1 MGWKETCPMTE
12 RMQFL
17 ADVQSGEL
25 SFSEAC
31 RRRGISRKTGYKLWK
46 RFRSE
51 GVAALAE
58 RSRAP
63 IRHPHAVEAA
73 VVAKLLAARQTHP
86 YWGPRNLIDWLV
98 RREPGSRWPAPST
111 VGELLKRN
119 GLVQSRRRR
128 RRSPPYSAP
137 FVSADRP
144 NALWS
149 IDFKGQFRTQ
159 DQRYCYPLTVSDG
172 FSRYLL
178 LCRGL
183 ASTEGAPVRL
193 WLERTFREYGLPV
206 AIRSDNGAP
215 FASVG
220 LGGLTRLSAWWV
232 RLGIVPERIAP
243 GCPAQNGRHERMH
256 RTLAEAVQRTP
267 AASLAAQQLPLEH
280 FRREYNEERSH
291 QSLARRTPSELYR
304 ASARPYPR
312 RLPPLE
318 YPSRYSVRRVCHS
331 GEFKWRGQFVYV
343 SQVLTGE
350 PIGLDP
356 IADGRW
362 CVYYGLLPLGTLD
375 ARSARAPRIEPLSRE
390 SRNAA

>member
-1 MGWKETCPMTE
+1 MTE

-17 ADVQSGEL
+17 ADVHSGEL

-46 RFRSE
+46 RVQSE

-63 IRHPHAVEAA
+63 VRHPHAVEAA
-73 VVAKLLAARQTHP
+73 VVAKLLSARQSHP
-86 YWGPRNLIDWLV
+86 YWGPRNLIDWLA

-119 GLVQSRRRR
+119 GLVQPRRRR
-128 RRSPPYSAP
+128 RHSPPYSTP

-149 IDFKGQFRTQ
+149 IDFKGQFRTR

-172 FSRYLL
+172 YSRYLL

-183 ASTEGAPVRL
+183 ASTEGAPVRV

-206 AIRSDNGAP
+206 ATRSDNGAP

-220 LGGLTRLSAWWV
+220 LGGLSRLSAWWV

-256 RTLAEAVQRTP
+256 RTLAEAVERAP
-267 AASLAAQQLPLEH
+267 AASLAAQQPRLEG

-291 QSLARRTPSELYR
+291 QSLARRTPAELYR
-304 ASARPYPR
+304 ASARPYPT
-312 RLPPLE
+312 RLPPVE
-318 YPSRYSVRRVCHS
+318 YPLRYSVRRVCHS
-331 GEFKWRGQFVYV
+331 GEFKWHGQFVYV

-356 IADGRW
+356 ISDGSW

-375 ARSARAPRIEPLSRE
+375 ARSARASRIEPLGRALG
-390 SRNAA
+390 RAR

>member
-1 MGWKETCPMTE
+1 MTE

-17 ADVQSGEL
+17 TDVQSGEL

-31 RRRGISRKTGYKLWK
+31 RRRGISRKCGYKLWN
-46 RFRSE
+46 RFQSE

-63 IRHPHAVEAA
+63 LHHPSAVEAA
-73 VVAKLLAARQTHP
+73 VLSKLIAARQAHP
-86 YWGPRNLIDWLV
+86 YWGPRNLIDWLE

-111 VGELLKRN
+111 VGELLKRH
-119 GLVQSRRRR
+119 GLVQPRRRR
-128 RRSPPYSAP
+128 RRSPPYSTP
-137 FVSADRP
+137 FVRADRP

-149 IDFKGQFRTQ
+149 IDFKGQFRLG
-159 DQRYCYPLTVSDG
+159 DRSYCYPLTVSDG

-220 LGGLTRLSAWWV
+220 LGGLSRLSAWWV

-256 RTLAEAVQRTP
+256 RTLAEAVERAP
-267 AASLAAQQLPLEH
+267 AASLAAQRPHLER

-291 QSLARRTPSELYR
+291 QSLGRRTPAELYR
-304 ASARPYPR
+304 TSAREYPR
-312 RLPPLE
+312 RLPPIE
-318 YPSRYSVRRVCHS
+318 YPQRYSVRRVCHS
-331 GEFKWRGQFVYV
+331 GEFKWNGQFVYV
-343 SQVLTGE
+343 SQVLAGE
-350 PIGLDP
+350 PVGLELID
-356 IADGRW
+356 DGCWR
-362 CVYYGLLPLGTLD
+362 VYYGLLALGTLD
-375 ARSARAPRIEPLSRE
+375 ARGAPRAPRIEPLSRDLG
-390 SRNAA
+390 NAQ

>member
-1 MGWKETCPMTE
+1 MGWKETCPVTE

-17 ADVQSGEL
+17 TDVQSGEL

-31 RRRGISRKTGYKLWK
+31 RRRGISRKTGYKLWT
-46 RFRSE
+46 RFQHE
-51 GVAALAE
+51 GAGALTE

-63 IRHPHAVEAA
+63 LRHPHAVEAA
-73 VVAKLLAARQTHP
+73 VVAKLIAARQGHP
-86 YWGPRNLIDWLV
+86 YWGPRNLIDWLE

-111 VGELLKRN
+111 VGELLKRA
-119 GLVQSRRRR
+119 GLVASRRRR
-128 RRSPPYSAP
+128 RHSAPYSQP
-137 FVSADRP
+137 FVAADRP

-149 IDFKGQFRTQ
+149 IDFKGQFRLG

-183 ASTEGAPVRL
+183 SSTKGMPVRR
-193 WLERTFREYGLPV
+193 WLERAFCQYGLPV

-256 RTLAEAVQRTP
+256 RTLAEAIERTP
-267 AASLAAQQLPLEH
+267 AANLAAEQPCLER

-291 QSLARRTPSELYR
+291 QSLARRTPAELYR
-304 ASARPYPR
+304 ASTRPYPS
-312 RLPPLE
+312 RLPPIE
-318 YPSRYSVRRVCHS
+318 YPQRYSVRRVCHS
-331 GEFKWRGQFVYV
+331 GEFKWNGQFVYV
-343 SQVLTGE
+343 SQVLAGEPVGLE
-350 PIGLDP
+350 PIG
-356 IADGRW
+356 DGQW

-375 ARSARAPRIEPLSRE
+375 ARSARAPRIEPLRRE
-390 SRNAA
+390 LGNA

>member
-1 MGWKETCPMTE
+1 MTE

-46 RFRSE
+46 RFQRE

-63 IRHPHAVEAA
+63 VRHPHAVEAA
-73 VVAKLLAARQTHP
+73 VVAKLLSARQAHP

-128 RRSPPYSAP
+128 RHSPPYSTP

-172 FSRYLL
+172 YSRYLL

-183 ASTEGAPVRL
+183 ASTAGAPVRV

-220 LGGLTRLSAWWV
+220 LGGLTHLSAWWV

-256 RTLAEAVQRTP
+256 RTLAEAVERAP
-267 AASLAAQQLPLEH
+267 AASLATQHPRLEG

-291 QSLARRTPSELYR
+291 QSLARRTPAELYR
-304 ASARPYPR
+304 ASARPYPA
-312 RLPPLE
+312 RLPPVE
-318 YPSRYSVRRVCHS
+318 YPRRYSVRRVCHS

-343 SQVLTGE
+343 SQVLSGE

-356 IADGRW
+356 ISDGCW
-362 CVYYGLLPLGTLD
+362 CVYYGLLPLGRLD
-375 ARSARAPRIEPLSRE
+375 ARSARAPRIEPLGRE
-390 SRNAA
+390 LRRAR